1 MILEPQE
8 TFGKWVSQMRK
19 QLRIRDDSSSQAKA
33 GIYIYTIKRWEDN
46 PESLPQTRTLIKLTE
61 NLART
66 TGESPQD
73 ILDTIMESI
82 PEWRRINGK

>member
-1 MILEPQE
+1 MILEPKE
-8 TFGKWVSQMRK
+8 TFGDWVKSIRIK
-19 QLRIRDDSSSQAKA
+19 LRINNDAESNFKA
-33 GIYIYTIKRWEDN
+33 GVYMHTMKTWEKN
-46 PESLPQTRTLIKLTE
+46 NSLPQVRTLLILTE
-61 NLART
+61 NLSKT